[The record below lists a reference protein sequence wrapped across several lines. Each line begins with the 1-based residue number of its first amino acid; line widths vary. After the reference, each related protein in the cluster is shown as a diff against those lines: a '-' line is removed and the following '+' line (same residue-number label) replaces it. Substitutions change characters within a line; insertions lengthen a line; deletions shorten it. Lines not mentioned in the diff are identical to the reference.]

1 MLLSRVPRPSAAL
14 ALFALILAPLVTT
27 PAQAAERRSGGKLL
41 LTGGVSTVEGA
52 AGGGLSTW
60 AVIAG
65 SETED
70 GVGGAAHA
78 TYVALPDYSLASAGA
93 AVGIAD
99 RVELSYAYQRF
110 DTRAAGAALGLGR
123 GFAFGQH
130 VLGAKVRLAGDAV
143 WDQDTIM
150 PQIAAGVQY
159 KLADQRATVRAVGAR
174 ATRDADFFVAATKLW
189 LAQGMV
195 FDATLRLTRANQFGL
210 LGFGGDRERAR
221 TAQVEASVGKLLAP
235 NLLIGGE
242 YRTRPDNLGFAYE
255 RDAIDVFAAWA
266 VQRHVSIT
274 AAYADLGPI
283 ATRPGQHGL
292 FVSFQGG
299 F

>member
-1 MLLSRVPRPSAAL
+1 MRSFPASCLLAGIAVLAA
-14 ALFALILAPLVTT
+14 P
-27 PAQAAERRSGGKLL
+27 PAKANERRDGGKLL
-41 LTGGVSTVEGA
+41 LTGGVSGIEGA
-52 AGGGLSTW
+52 AGGGLASW

-65 SETED
+65 SETRD
-70 GVGGAAHA
+70 GTGGTAHA
-78 TYVALPDYSLASAGA
+78 TYVALPDFSLASLGA
-93 AVGIAD
+93 AIGLLD

-110 DTRAAGAALGLGR
+110 DTRAAGATLGLGR

-130 VLGAKVRLAGDAV
+130 VVGAKLRLVGDAV
-143 WDQDTIM
+143 WDQDTPL
-150 PQIAAGVQY
+150 PQISAGVQY

-174 ATRDADFFVAATKLW
+174 ATRDADFYLAATKLW
-189 LAQGMV
+189 LAGGMV

-235 NLLIGGE
+235 NLLVGAE
-242 YRTRPDNLGFAYE
+242 YRTRPDNLGFARE
-255 RDAIDVFAAWA
+255 RDGFDVFAAWA
-266 VQRHVSIT
+266 AGRHLSIT

-292 FVSFQGG
+292 FLSLQGG